1 MLRFRM
7 TAGLVHLPVMRLCCW
22 RSKNWRTRNVEA
34 RWVDLVN
41 CSFTRLCGLN
51 MRNMYPERKPN
62 FLYAGLLSKK
72 GGTPQLS
79 LVEGHTVDV
88 QNLVHCDV
96 VLKQFA
102 DLRSS
107 AHGRLMIWGGGLGL
121 RVSLSNNLSQELKP
135 PGPKPQI
142 PILRCLANSKGLRQ
156 DHIIQ
161 HSYTMI

>member
-1 MLRFRM
+1 
-7 TAGLVHLPVMRLCCW
+7 
-22 RSKNWRTRNVEA
+22 
-34 RWVDLVN
+34 
-41 CSFTRLCGLN
+41 
-51 MRNMYPERKPN
+51 MYPERKPN

-107 AHGRLMIWGGGLGL
+107 AHGRLMI
-121 RVSLSNNLSQELKP
+121 
-135 PGPKPQI
+135 
-142 PILRCLANSKGLRQ
+142 
-156 DHIIQ
+156 
-161 HSYTMI
+161 

>member
-1 MLRFRM
+1 MLGCFQKKV
-7 TAGLVHLPVMRLCCW
+7 VH
-22 RSKNWRTRNVEA
+22 
-34 RWVDLVN
+34 
-41 CSFTRLCGLN
+41 
-51 MRNMYPERKPN
+51 PN
-62 FLYAGLLSKK
+62 SALSK
-72 GGTPQLS
+72 
-79 LVEGHTVDV
+79 GHTVDV

-107 AHGRLMIWGGGLGL
+107 AHGKLMIWGGGLGL

-156 DHIIQ
+156 DHMIQ